1 MELKKLI
8 LVHGMDTMTMS
19 RFTNA
24 GHVVV
29 PVYNENGGSL
39 LKDLILGNKENLKP
53 SLEEL
58 PKEKVMILSDYSDAE
73 LRDFVAALRQ
83 IPSNSRPMLAVV
95 TENSYNWTFEFLLK
109 EHLIKDRDAIREME
123 KQKNK

>member
-29 PVYNENGGSL
+29 PVYNENGPLYCRHQWETGY
-39 LKDLILGNKENLKP
+39 GN
-53 SLEEL
+53 
-58 PKEKVMILSDYSDAE
+58 
-73 LRDFVAALRQ
+73 
-83 IPSNSRPMLAVV
+83 
-95 TENSYNWTFEFLLK
+95 EF
-109 EHLIKDRDAIREME
+109 
-123 KQKNK
+123 